1 MPQAATKT
9 QPTIHT
15 NTSTCVDCGAPSM
28 MLFTDGNSVDWCA
41 NGHVTV
47 VEGKRPL
54 VVYTFGCLDAQAPQ
68 EDNDNAD
75 EL

>member
-1 MPQAATKT
+1 MPQAAT
-9 QPTIHT
+9 QPTTEYTELIH
-15 NTSTCVDCGAPSM
+15 CPDCEGAATTM
-28 MLFTDGNSVDWCA
+28 KCGDRLVVWCSA
-41 NGHVTV
+41 GHVCISENG
-47 VEGKRPL
+47 VER